1 MNVDVIHKTGSAIM
15 AASLIGLFKFYVD
28 VQTEL
33 ALLNA
38 QVTQA
43 NETADE
49 ILQVLDTIAPR
60 TTR

>member
-1 MNVDVIHKTGSAIM
+1 M